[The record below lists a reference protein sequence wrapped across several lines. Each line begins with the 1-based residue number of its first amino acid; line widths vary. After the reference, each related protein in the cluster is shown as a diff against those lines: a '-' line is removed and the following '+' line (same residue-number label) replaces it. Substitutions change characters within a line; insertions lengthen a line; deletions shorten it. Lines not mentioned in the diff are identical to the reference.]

1 MTLWMFIFAY
11 QTLHLT
17 GILFLLIHR
26 TLMSLSEIRGRLAHV
41 TGASGGYVESNHHS
55 FTLP

>member
-1 MTLWMFIFAY
+1 MTLWIFIFAY

-17 GILFLLIHR
+17 GILFLNIHR
-26 TLMSLSEIRGRLAHV
+26 TAMSLSEIRGRLALV

-55 FTLP
+55 FTLY